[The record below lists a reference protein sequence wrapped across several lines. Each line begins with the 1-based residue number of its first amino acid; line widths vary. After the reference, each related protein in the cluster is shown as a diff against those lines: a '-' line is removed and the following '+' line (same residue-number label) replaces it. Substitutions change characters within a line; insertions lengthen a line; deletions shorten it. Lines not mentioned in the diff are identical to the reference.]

1 MGSFYAWNVTQPRWR
16 RRQRMAEVN
25 LSLLPWQEKVHNDP
39 ARFKVIAAG
48 RRCGKT
54 HYAAVTLIL
63 AALDG
68 NPGGVMY
75 VGPTMG
81 LARDLMWDKLF
92 ELAGEI
98 IVSSNVNNLEIVL
111 AGGGKIAL
119 KGSDRPDTLR
129 GYSLKH
135 LVLDEFAF
143 HKDGVFDTILRPAL
157 ADRKGTAI
165 FISTPEGRN
174 QFYDVYMNGETGK
187 TGWASWHLTSFD
199 NPLLDPEE
207 IQNAKETMPGWM
219 FRQEF
224 QASFDAKG
232 SEFFDPEAFIYY
244 DKKPD
249 IPGDYY
255 IAVDLAGF
263 ESERG
268 NKTKRRDNSAMAV
281 VFVTD
286 EGTWHVE
293 DVQFG
298 RWTLDETAENIF
310 KAVEKYK
317 PMAVG
322 IEKGIGQQAVMNPL
336 NDLMRRTHRVF
347 RIELLTHGNQRK
359 QDRILWALQGRFEH
373 GKIKL
378 KKADW
383 NLALVDEA
391 SAFPSQ
397 LVHDDLL
404 DALAYI
410 DQMAIVPYGNAD
422 DYEDDYEYLDE
433 VAGY

>member
-1 MGSFYAWNVTQPRWR
+1 
-16 RRQRMAEVN
+16 MAEVN

-174 QFYDVYMNGETGK
+174 QFYDVFQNGETGK
-187 TGWASWHLTSFD
+187 KGWASWHLTSFD

-207 IQNAKETMPGWM
+207 IANAKETMPGWM

-232 SEFFDPEAFIYY
+232 SEFFDPEEFLYY

-317 PMAVG
+317 PMSVG

-359 QDRILWALQGRFEH
+359 QDRILWALQGRFQH

-378 KKADW
+378 KQADW
-383 NLALVDEA
+383 NMALVDEA

-404 DALAYI
+404 DALAYV
-410 DQMAIVPYGNAD
+410 DQLAIVPYGNAD

>member
-1 MGSFYAWNVTQPRWR
+1 
-16 RRQRMAEVN
+16 MAELD
-25 LSLLPWQEKVHNDP
+25 LSLLPWQEEVIADP

-63 AALDG
+63 AALNG
-68 NPGGVMY
+68 KPGAVMY
-75 VGPTMG
+75 VGPTMA

-111 AGGGKIAL
+111 AGGNKISL

-143 HKDGVFDTILRPAL
+143 HKEGVFDTILRPAL
-157 ADRKGTAI
+157 ADRKGSAL

-174 QFYDVYMNGETGK
+174 SFYDVYVKGQAGLK
-187 TGWASWHLTSFD
+187 GWKSWHLTSYD
-199 NPLLDPEE
+199 NPYIDPEE
-207 IQNAKETMPGWM
+207 LETAKNEMAGWQ

-224 QASFDAKG
+224 EASFDAKG
-232 SEFFDPEAFIYY
+232 SEFFDAETFEYY
-244 DKKPD
+244 EELPKETY
-249 IPGDYY
+249 DYY
-255 IAVDLAGF
+255 IALDLAGF
-263 ESERG
+263 ESDRG
-268 NKTKRRDNSAMAV
+268 GKTKRRDDSAMAV
-281 VFVTD
+281 VAVDYKGCWF
-286 EGTWHVE
+286 VE
-293 DVQFG
+293 DIVYG
-298 RWTLDETAENIF
+298 RWSLDQTAQTIF
-310 KAVEKYK
+310 DAVAKYK
-317 PMAVG
+317 PIKVG
-322 IEKGIGQQAVMNPL
+322 IEKGIAQQAVMSPL
-336 NDLMRRTHRVF
+336 QDVMRRTARVF
-347 RIELLTHGNQRK
+347 HIELLTHGNQK
-359 QDRILWALQGRFEH
+359 KEDRILWALQGRFEH

-383 NLALVDEA
+383 NMELVDQC
-391 SAFPSQ
+391 SAFPSK
-397 LVHDDLL
+397 LVHDDLI

-410 DQMAIVPYGNAD
+410 DQMAQVPYASGLDVQD
-422 DYEDDYEYLDE
+422 DYEPFDD

>member
-1 MGSFYAWNVTQPRWR
+1 
-16 RRQRMAEVN
+16 
-25 LSLLPWQEKVHNDP
+25 
-39 ARFKVIAAG
+39 
-48 RRCGKT
+48 
-54 HYAAVTLIL
+54 
-63 AALDG
+63 
-68 NPGGVMY
+68 MY

-293 DVQFG
+293 DVQYG

>member
-1 MGSFYAWNVTQPRWR
+1 
-16 RRQRMAEVN
+16 MASVN

-68 NPGGVMY
+68 KPGGVMY

-157 ADRKGTAI
+157 ADRKGTAM

-174 QFYDVYMNGETGK
+174 QFYDVYMNGEAGK
-187 TGWASWHLTSFD
+187 KGWGSWHLTSFD

-207 IQNAKETMPGWM
+207 IENAKETMPGWM

-232 SEFFDPEAFIYY
+232 SEFFDPEAFEYY
-244 DKKPD
+244 EKKPT
-249 IPGDYY
+249 IAGDYY

-263 ESERG
+263 ETERG

-293 DVQFG
+293 DIQFG

-378 KKADW
+378 KRGDW
-383 NLALVDEA
+383 NVALVDEA

-410 DQMAIVPYGNAD
+410 DQMAIVPYGNED

>member
-1 MGSFYAWNVTQPRWR
+1 MN
-16 RRQRMAEVN
+16 VN
-25 LSLLPWQEKVHNDP
+25 LNLLPWQQEAIQDP

-54 HYAAVTLIL
+54 HFAAVTLIL

-68 NPGGVMY
+68 KPGGVMY
-75 VGPTMG
+75 VGPTQG

-92 ELAGEI
+92 ELAGDI
-98 IVSSNVNNLEIVL
+98 IESSNVNNLEIVL
-111 AGGGKIAL
+111 AGGNKIAL

-135 LVLDEFAF
+135 VVLDEFAF
-143 HKDGVFDTILRPAL
+143 HKEGVFDTILRPAL
-157 ADRKGTAI
+157 ADRKGSAL

-174 QFYDVYMNGETGK
+174 SFYDVYMNGK
-187 TGWASWHLTSFD
+187 TGMKGWRSWELTSYD

-207 IQNAKETMPGWM
+207 LEHAKSTMAGWQ

-224 QASFDAKG
+224 MASFDAKG
-232 SEFFDPEAFIYY
+232 SEFFDVEDFQYY
-244 DKKPD
+244 EDLPK
-249 IPGDYY
+249 GNLDYY
-255 IAVDLAGF
+255 VAADLAGF
-263 ESERG
+263 ESDRG
-268 NKTKRRDNSAMAV
+268 GKTKRRDHSAIAV
-281 VFVTD
+281 VGVDST
-286 EGTWHVE
+286 GTWYVE
-293 DVQFG
+293 DIQYG
-298 RWTLDETAENIF
+298 RWTLNETAEKLF
-310 KAVEKYK
+310 KAAEKYK
-317 PMAVG
+317 APAIG
-322 IEKGIGQQAVMNPL
+322 IEKGLAQQAVMGPL
-336 NDLMRRTHRVF
+336 QDLMRRTHRIF
-347 RIELLTHGNQRK
+347 RVELLTHGNNK
-359 QDRILWALQGRFEH
+359 KEDRILWALQGRFEH

-383 NLALVDEA
+383 NIEFVDEA

-410 DQMAIVPYGNAD
+410 DQLAVVPYGLVET
-422 DYEDDYEYLDE
+422 EDTWEAEDS